1 MDQYTIPRQR
11 MVEKL
16 RDHYKIVDER
26 VLDVMGRMPRHL
38 FVPDAL
44 RAQAYKDNAL
54 PIAGGQTI
62 SQPFI
67 VARMTEL
74 LELSRNDK
82 VLEIGA
88 GTGYQTAVIASL
100 ARMVFAIERLPNL
113 AREAYQRLQMLGVR
127 NFSLKCDDGTEGWSD
142 YAPYDKILVAAGG
155 PEVPAPLVA
164 QLKVGGMLVIPVGR
178 DQKSQTL
185 VRMTKTD
192 AGFTTEDFGPCSFV
206 PLVGRHGWRNS

>member
-1 MDQYTIPRQR
+1 

-16 RDHYKIVDER
+16 RDYYKIADER
-26 VLDVMGRMPRHL
+26 VLDVMNRLPRHL
-38 FVPDAL
+38 FVPEAL
-44 RAQAYKDNAL
+44 KTQAYKDNAL

-74 LELSRNDK
+74 LVLSRNDK

-88 GTGYQTAVIASL
+88 GTGYQTAVLAAL
-100 ARMVFAIERLPNL
+100 ARMVFSIERLPNL
-113 AREAYQRLQMLGVR
+113 AKEAYYRLQTLGFR
-127 NFSLKCDDGTEGWSD
+127 NFSLKCDDGTEGWPD

-155 PEVPAPLVA
+155 PEIPEPLLA
-164 QLKVGGMLVIPVGR
+164 QLRVAGRLVIPVGR

-185 VRMTKTD
+185 VRVTRTD
-192 AGFTTEDFGPCSFV
+192 TGFKTEDFGPCAFV
-206 PLVGRHGWRNS
+206 PLVGRHGWHNS